1 MPTQVIYKIAPYLD
15 LHSAGSQSSYF
26 LLHPVCNTRVHCSAS
41 RQHIVGIKILSD
53 VYVTLH
59 DAVVSGFMNASR
71 FHAWG
76 RVQKNTKEATP

>member
-1 MPTQVIYKIAPYLD
+1 MPYLD
-15 LHSAGSQSSYF
+15 LHGAGSQSSYF
-26 LLHPVCNTRVHCSAS
+26 LLHPVCNAWVHGSAS

-71 FHAWG
+71 LHA
-76 RVQKNTKEATP
+76 